1 MMIDDIA
8 SPVSSLREEILDI
21 WGRL

>member
-1 MMIDDIA
+1 MIDDIA
-8 SPVSSLREEILDI
+8 NPIAALRGEILDI